1 MSQLKK
7 ELYRLCELYVA
18 DSIKAI
24 KQKIADAQE
33 SANDDTKSSA
43 GDKYETGREM
53 MQQEIDL
60 NKTRLSEAQK
70 QQESLV
76 RIDPS
81 VIMQKIQTGSL
92 VYTTGI
98 NYYIAIP
105 TGKLTVNGVV
115 YVAVSPVAPV
125 VQLLSGK
132 AAGDTFTI
140 NGVVN
145 TIEKVE

>member
-60 NKTRLSEAQK
+60 NKTRLSEVQK
-70 QQESLV
+70 QQEQLI

-81 VIMQKIQTGSL
+81 LIVQKVQSGAL
-92 VYTTGI
+92 VYTTGS
-98 NYYIAIP
+98 NYYISIP
-105 TGKLTVNGVV
+105 AGKLILNEVI
-115 YVAVSPVAPV
+115 YMAVSPVAPV
-125 VQLLSGK
+125 AQMLAGK
-132 AAGDTFTI
+132 TAGNTFTI